1 MIHLIIAK
9 GGRQGEEVAIPETG
23 MRVGRAPANDLV
35 IDDAALSQFHCR
47 FFFKSDHSLWVT
59 DFGSTNQTLVNGV
72 PVVEERLNK
81 GDLVDVGGA
90 VLRVVNDTLGR
101 VDSRKPA
108 VREKTAP
115 GAGVGE
121 GAEEQAQQV
130 DLGFGPQARKP
141 QGPLGKTWLIRLG
154 WTIGLILLVLVGMW
168 VVMHYAGDD
177 APARERQQI
186 NEVARLAI
194 YFEKIEGSP
203 DNIFRYAAHL
213 EDNRLKV
220 EIDDIKNSRHV
231 SREKELNPELV
242 ARLERDIRETD
253 FMQLDPE
260 YTGVS
265 ENVHNLLD
273 LTVVTD
279 DAAHRVRVLNRVEPD
294 TFKQVRE
301 KIEEYVQ
308 TEMGLAAMALSPE
321 RLLELASQAYL
332 EGRTRYEQ
340 RDVRYGNLAD
350 SVRNFM
356 LAEWYLE
363 TIEPKPN
370 FYADVVSGLDRS
382 RRELEERYKDYL
394 FRADRATRLSDW
406 REAAQNLR
414 IILRLIPDRNDERHQ
429 KAERELLRVERYLR

>member
-9 GGRQGEEVAIPETG
+9 GERQGEEIAIPETG

-90 VLRVVNDTLGR
+90 ILRVVNDTLGR

-108 VREKTAP
+108 VRGKPAP
-115 GAGVGE
+115 GAGAGE
-121 GAEEQAQQV
+121 GAEEQEQQV
-130 DLGFGPQARKP
+130 DLGFGPPPRQSH
-141 QGPLGKTWLIRLG
+141 GSSGKTWLIRLG
-154 WTIGLILLVLVGMW
+154 WTIGLILLVLVGML

-177 APARERQQI
+177 TPVRERPQADQ
-186 NEVARLAI
+186 VVRLAI
-194 YFEKIEGSP
+194 YYEKVEGSP

-213 EDNRLKV
+213 EDHRLKV

-242 ARLERDIRETD
+242 TRLARDIRETD
-253 FMQLDPE
+253 FMQLDSE

-265 ENVHNLLD
+265 ENIHNLLD
-273 LTVVTD
+273 LTVVAG

-363 TIEPKPN
+363 TIEPKPD

-382 RRELEERYKDYL
+382 RRELEERYNDYL
-394 FRADRATRLSDW
+394 FRAERAIRLNDW

-414 IILRLIPDRNDERHQ
+414 IILRLIPDRSDERHQ